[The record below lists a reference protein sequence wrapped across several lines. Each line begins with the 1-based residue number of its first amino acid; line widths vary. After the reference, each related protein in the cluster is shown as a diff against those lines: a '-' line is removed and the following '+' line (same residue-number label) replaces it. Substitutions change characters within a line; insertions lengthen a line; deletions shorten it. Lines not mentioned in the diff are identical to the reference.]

1 MQSDL
6 ETIRRRAIEAI
17 EASALA
23 VRIQD
28 VALESDRDDEGGEF
42 LRVMVQ
48 MGQGTAPRDEDLRR
62 LIAVLEDA
70 IWEIDE
76 RYPSVRFLDAA

>member
-48 MGQGTAPRDEDLRR
+48 VGQGTAPRDQDLRR
-62 LIAVLEDA
+62 LIEVLEDA
-70 IWEIDE
+70 IGEVDE